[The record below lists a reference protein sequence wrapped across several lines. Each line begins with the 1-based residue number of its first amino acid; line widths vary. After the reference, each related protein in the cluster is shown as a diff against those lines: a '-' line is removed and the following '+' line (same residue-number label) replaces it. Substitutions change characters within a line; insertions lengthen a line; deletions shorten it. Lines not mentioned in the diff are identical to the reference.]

1 MKLLTPALRAAGPA
15 PLPIP
20 RLRAG
25 EVSPSRH
32 GAARRPGRAVTRPG
46 SRAAAGLP
54 PTLRTARASPAAPPG
69 PAAAEHGSSP
79 VDHPG
84 PADRPGPADPA
95 GPGEKT
101 VTTGHSGARQ
111 ARRPDT
117 WTDRRMAVET
127 DRR

>member
-69 PAAAEHGSSP
+69 PAAAEHQSSP
-79 VDHPG
+79 VHHPG

-95 GPGEKT
+95 GPGEKP
-101 VTTGHSGARQ
+101 VTTGHSGPRQ
-111 ARRPDT
+111 ARRPDP
-117 WTDRRMAVET
+117 RAEIGRAHV
-127 DRR
+127 